1 MKLKINPNYD
11 RSVVYMKFKKTIVT
25 LGVAVLLLGST
36 VAFSEPGSET
46 DPVVSLSYLN
56 VKLEEIRDYID
67 EKISDVPDQNAPGDS
82 LVVVELQ
89 NGQILEGEAGT
100 EIIKRSGEAVAIA
113 SSLGGLS
120 DVTSGLDIADG
131 GNVPSNHLL
140 IVPRGDGRGIF
151 VTKDKTFVM
160 VRGEYNIK

>member
-1 MKLKINPNYD
+1 
-11 RSVVYMKFKKTIVT
+11 MKFKKTIVT
-25 LGVAVLLLGST
+25 LGVAGLLLGST
-36 VAFSEPGSET
+36 AVFSEPGSES

-56 VKLEEIRDYID
+56 IKLDEIRDYID
-67 EKISDVPDQNAPGDS
+67 EKLDDRTEAPSSGDA

-89 NGQILEGEAGT
+89 SGQVLEGGAGT

-120 DVTSGLDIADG
+120 DVTAGADIADG
-131 GNVPSNHLL
+131 GNVPTNHML

-160 VRGEYNIK
+160 VRGEYNIR

>member
-1 MKLKINPNYD
+1 MKTNPNYV
-11 RSVVYMKFKKTIVT
+11 RSVHMKFKKTIVT
-25 LGVAVLLLGST
+25 LGVAGLLLVST
-36 VAFSEPGSET
+36 AVFSEPGSES
-46 DPVVSLSYLN
+46 DPIVSLSYLN
-56 VKLEEIRDYID
+56 IKLEEIRDYID
-67 EKISDVPDQNAPGDS
+67 EKLDERTEAPSSGDA

-89 NGQILEGEAGT
+89 SGQVLEGGAGT

-120 DVTSGLDIADG
+120 DVTAGADIADG
-131 GNVPSNHLL
+131 GNVPTNHML

-160 VRGEYNIK
+160 VRGEYNIR

>member
-1 MKLKINPNYD
+1 
-11 RSVVYMKFKKTIVT
+11 MKFKKTMVT
-25 LGVAVLLLGST
+25 LGVAGLLLGST
-36 VAFSEPGSET
+36 VVFSEPGSES
-46 DPVVSLSYLN
+46 DPIVSLSYLN
-56 VKLEEIRDYID
+56 IKLEEIKDYID
-67 EKISDVPDQNAPGDS
+67 EKISDRPEESQPGDS

-89 NGQILEGEAGT
+89 SGQILHGEAGT

-120 DVTSGLDIADG
+120 DVTSGADIADG
-131 GNVPSNHLL
+131 GKVPDNHLL
-140 IVPRGDGRGIF
+140 IVPRSDGRGIF